1 MSMSENVLTTE
12 SLQRDPDA
20 EGYVDRKR
28 HLWVLSVLWPA
39 TPLIGLYLVSQTG
52 WSIWYGLVLILWYGA
67 VPLID
72 AMFGEDF
79 SNPPESAVPRLEQDR
94 YYRVLTYLTV
104 PIHYAALI
112 VSAWWVSTQP
122 MNVFEFLALALS
134 LGIVN
139 GLALNTGH
147 ELGHKKE
154 TFDRWMAKLV
164 LAVVGYGHFFIEHN
178 KGHHRDVAT
187 PMDPA
192 TSRMGESI
200 YSFSLREIPGAFK
213 RAWNLEEQR
222 LSRCGK
228 SVWSL
233 ENEVLQPMILTAVL
247 YAGLLAFFGPLM
259 LIFLPIQMAFGWWQL
274 TSANYIEH
282 YGLLREKMSD
292 GRYERQQPHH
302 SWNSNHIMSNLILF
316 HLQRHSDHH
325 AHPTRS
331 YQSLRDFKDL
341 PSLPSGYPGM
351 FLAAM
356 FPSWFRSIMDHRVL
370 DWAKGDLDKIQIQP
384 GKREFYVR
392 KFGGTDSESVDT
404 AASK

>member
-1 MSMSENVLTTE
+1 MIKLKNNKVILMSMSENVLTTE

-122 MNVFEFLALALS
+122 MSVFEFLALALS

-213 RAWNLEEQR
+213 RAWDLEEQR

-259 LIFLPIQMAFGWWQL
+259 LIFLPIQMAFGWW
-274 TSANYIEH
+274 
-282 YGLLREKMSD
+282 R
-292 GRYERQQPHH
+292 
-302 SWNSNHIMSNLILF
+302 
-316 HLQRHSDHH
+316 
-325 AHPTRS
+325 
-331 YQSLRDFKDL
+331 
-341 PSLPSGYPGM
+341 
-351 FLAAM
+351 
-356 FPSWFRSIMDHRVL
+356 
-370 DWAKGDLDKIQIQP
+370 
-384 GKREFYVR
+384 
-392 KFGGTDSESVDT
+392 
-404 AASK
+404 

>member
-1 MSMSENVLTTE
+1 MSENILTE
-12 SLQRDPDA
+12 PPRSDA
-20 EGYVDRKR
+20 DNEGYVDRKR
-28 HLWVLSVLWPA
+28 HLWILSVLWAA
-39 TPLIGLYLVSQTG
+39 TPIIGLYLVSQTG
-52 WSIWYGLVLILWYGA
+52 WSIWYGLVLILWYGL

-72 AMFGEDF
+72 TMLGEDY
-79 SNPPESAVPRLEQDR
+79 SNPPESVVPKLEQDR
-94 YYRVLTYLTV
+94 YYKVLTYLTV

-112 VSAWWVSTQP
+112 ISAWWVSTQP
-122 MNVFEFLALALS
+122 IGVFEFLALALS

-200 YSFSLREIPGAFK
+200 YTFSLREIPGAFK
-213 RAWNLEEQR
+213 RAWGLEEQR

-233 ENEVLQPMILTAVL
+233 DNEVLQPMILTVVL
-247 YAGLLAFFGPLM
+247 YAALLAFFGPLM

-282 YGLLREKMSD
+282 YGLLREKLPN
-292 GRYERQQPHH
+292 GRYEHQKPHH
-302 SWNSNHIMSNLILF
+302 SWNSNHVMSNLILF

-331 YQSLRDFKDL
+331 YQSLRDFSDL
-341 PSLPSGYPGM
+341 PTLPTGYPGM
-351 FLAAM
+351 FFVAF
-356 FPSWFRSIMDHRVL
+356 FPSWFRSLMDDRVME
-370 DWAKGDLDKIQIQP
+370 WAHGDINKIQIQP
-384 GKREFYVR
+384 GMREFYEQ
-392 KFGGTDSESVDT
+392 KFGVKGSESPDT
-404 AASK
+404 TVAK